1 MNYLLIHGAWHGGW
15 CWKHVTKG
23 LRLQG
28 HEVHTPTFTGCGERA
43 HLLNQKVGLSTFI
56 QDVLSVIENEELN
69 EINLVGHS
77 FAGSVISALADRIP
91 EKIRRL
97 IYLDALIV
105 PSGESALSILPLEVQ
120 QERSRTIDE
129 EGLRM
134 AIPSAEKMGV
144 FEKNQIAWLN
154 RRLTPHP
161 INAYKEQLNLQH
173 AIGNGIP
180 KTYIAVTNPS
190 YAPLEK
196 TREWVKQQGDWEF
209 EELEAGHDAMITSPK
224 ELTEL
229 LIKLTTNTEY
239 CSEKK

>member
-1 MNYLLIHGAWHGGW
+1 MRMKFLLMHGAWHGGW
-15 CWKHVTKG
+15 CWKHVAQG
-23 LRLQG
+23 LRLLG

-43 HLLNQKVGLSTFI
+43 HLLNQEVGLSTFI
-56 QDVLSVIENEELN
+56 NDVLAVIENEELN
-69 EINLVGHS
+69 EINLIGHS
-77 FAGSVISALADRIP
+77 FAGPVISAVADRIP
-91 EKIRRL
+91 EKIRHL

-105 PSGESALSILPLEVQ
+105 QSGESALSILPADVQ
-120 QERSRTIDE
+120 QERSRTIDD

-144 FEKNQIAWLN
+144 FEKNQVAWLN

-161 INAYKEQLNLQH
+161 LNAYKEPLYLQH
-173 AIGNGIP
+173 ALGNGIS

-196 TREWVKQQGDWEF
+196 TRKWVKEQKDWEY
-209 EELEAGHDAMITSPK
+209 EELAAGHDAMLTSPK

-229 LIKLTTNTEY
+229 LIKIT
-239 CSEKK
+239 S

>member
-15 CWKHVTKG
+15 CWKHVAQG

-56 QDVLSVIENEELN
+56 QDVLAVIENEELN

-77 FAGSVISALADRIP
+77 FAGPVISAVADHMP

-144 FEKNQIAWLN
+144 FEKNQVAWLN

-161 INAYKEQLNLQH
+161 INAYKEQLNLQN

-196 TREWVKQQGDWEF
+196 TREWIKQQVDWEF

-229 LIKLTTNTEY
+229 LIKLTTNT
-239 CSEKK
+239 